1 MWRAWMWKPELSL
14 RKIAKNN
21 NTQGC
26 TKAFCSH
33 YYKEFLFLSAVIK
46 NVQVVRGLR
55 KGKDQGRV
63 VQGNIVADQSNK
75 S

>member
-1 MWRAWMWKPELSL
+1 MASMDVEA
-14 RKIAKNN
+14 IAVIKKNSKNN

-33 YYKEFLFLSAVIK
+33 YEFLFLSAVIK

>member
-1 MWRAWMWKPELSL
+1 M
-14 RKIAKNN
+14 
-21 NTQGC
+21 
-26 TKAFCSH
+26 AFCSH
-33 YYKEFLFLSAVIK
+33 YCKEFLFLSAVIK
-46 NVQVVRGLR
+46 NVQVVRGRR

>member
-1 MWRAWMWKPELSL
+1 MYKGVLQSL
-14 RKIAKNN
+14 LQRV
-21 NTQGC
+21 
-26 TKAFCSH
+26 
-33 YYKEFLFLSAVIK
+33 LFLSAVIK

>member
-1 MWRAWMWKPELSL
+1 MNICKKGGKGNEG
-14 RKIAKNN
+14 N
-21 NTQGC
+21 
-26 TKAFCSH
+26 
-33 YYKEFLFLSAVIK
+33 LSAVIK

>member
-1 MWRAWMWKPELSL
+1 MDYLIL
-14 RKIAKNN
+14 
-21 NTQGC
+21 G
-26 TKAFCSH
+26 
-33 YYKEFLFLSAVIK
+33 
-46 NVQVVRGLR
+46 NVQVVLGLR